1 MPVYEYYCEPCDGIF
16 ELVRTMREADEP
28 GSCPLCDE
36 DAQRVM
42 PSTFNAFI
50 MRGGFPRKIPD
61 KGTYWHMGKEV
72 SQLSRGG
79 DPYTHPEIEA
89 KKGNQTPPVSKQDF
103 VDTVDKRREERRAKR
118 ERRRAELENKWHWK
132 DKRGELVKRKGF
144 RKS

>member
-1 MPVYEYYCEPCDGIF
+1 
-16 ELVRTMREADEP
+16 MREADEP

-36 DAQRVM
+36 DAGRVM

-72 SQLSRGG
+72 SQLSRRGN
-79 DPYTHPEIEA
+79 PYKHPEIQATQGRRPEPM
-89 KKGNQTPPVSKQDF
+89 TKQDF
-103 VDTVDKRREERRAKR
+103 ADNVDKRVEQRRAKR
-118 ERRRAELENKWHWK
+118 EIRRAELANKWHWK

-144 RKS
+144 RKD